1 MDLNI
6 IWFLLV
12 GILVIVYAILDGF
25 DLGVG
30 SLYLLLTKTQ
40 EEQRILTQAVG
51 PVWDGNEVWLL
62 TGGGALFAA
71 FPLVYA
77 ASFSAF
83 YLALLLVLFALI
95 ARAISIEYKG
105 QVEDGKLRRVLDW
118 AFCLGS
124 LIPALLYG
132 VAMGNVAEGIPLN
145 AAQNYTGSFF
155 GLLNPYALLLGLTGL
170 AAFLLQGATYVS
182 FKTTG
187 ALSRRAESAGARIW
201 QGFGVLYLLS
211 TLATILVAP
220 RLFHNYIS
228 YPVLFLIPL
237 ASWAALILT
246 RGLIRKQ
253 SHFGSFLASS
263 TTFATMILTLAL
275 GLFPTLLPAK
285 DPALSL
291 TIYNAS
297 SSPLTLKT
305 MLIIVLIGLPFV
317 LAYTVYAYRVFHGK
331 VSVDRQGY

>member
-1 MDLNI
+1 MDLNA

-30 SLYLLLTKTQ
+30 SLYFLLAKTKEEKRLLTN
-40 EEQRILTQAVG
+40 AVG

-83 YLALLLVLFALI
+83 YLALLLVLYALI
-95 ARAISIEYKG
+95 ARAISIEYKEK
-105 QVEDGKLRRVLDW
+105 VEDSKLRNVLDW

-132 VAMGNVAEGIPLN
+132 VAMGNVARGIPLN
-145 AAQNYTGSFF
+145 TAQNYTGSFF

-170 AAFLLQGATYVS
+170 AAFLLQGAMYIS
-182 FKTTG
+182 FKTDGQT
-187 ALSRRAESAGARIW
+187 ARRAQTASSKIW
-201 QGFGVLYLLS
+201 LGFGILYLLS
-211 TLATILVAP
+211 SLASLAVAP
-220 RLFHNYIS
+220 RLFNNYLQ

-237 ASWAALILT
+237 ASWAAFITT
-246 RGLIRKQ
+246 RVMIRQK
-253 SHFGSFLASS
+253 SFFGAFLASS
-263 TTFATMILTLAL
+263 TTFAAMILTLAL
-275 GLFPTLLPAK
+275 GLFPVLLPAQ

-317 LAYTVYAYRVFHGK
+317 LAYTIYAYRVFHGK
-331 VSVDRQGY
+331 VTVEQDGY